1 MKQALSAYV
10 FPQTGTK
17 SGPFIPVNFL
27 RFRPPS
33 SNSPC
38 HPIQTC
44 GRELSLCTIQGDLAF
59 RCQWRCGVWDSVSI
73 FLALALESCER
84 LSRSVSVGSRQ
95 GRGTPLFAPTG
106 AGQGRPAGLRH
117 PHAHPGSRNRWDACV
132 DHRAARADEGP
143 SSPAASPLG
152 SLILSENL
160 LLHVRQTQPA
170 RPRCLSPVEGPPRAP
185 SWPQGWRSGALL
197 PARRPRS
204 GRPGAARRRPG
215 RAARPL
221 AELVLRA

>member
-17 SGPFIPVNFL
+17 SGPFIPVNFQ

-95 GRGTPLFAPTG
+95 GRGTPLFPPTG

-132 DHRAARADEGP
+132 DHRAARA

-170 RPRCLSPVEGPPRAP
+170 RPRCLSPVESPPSGSLLAAGLALRRPPACSAAEHVRRTRRCSPPSGPGRAP
-185 SWPQGWRSGALL
+185 SC
-197 PARRPRS
+197 
-204 GRPGAARRRPG
+204 
-215 RAARPL
+215 
-221 AELVLRA
+221 